1 MVCFATKYRFST
13 SNDVKALI
21 SHASSL
27 EVDFKCQYKTDYVA
41 GGADVLT
48 LPDIIDDSL
57 TANGKWVYSLETVNP
72 TKEAISDSLGPMT
85 ELQSLTL
92 IREFLGPSPSV
103 FSGKKVQNH
112 RW

>member
-48 LPDIIDDSL
+48 LPDIIDDSSSIL
-57 TANGKWVYSLETVNP
+57 LLKKSFFLEIQTAINQ
-72 TKEAISDSLGPMT
+72 
-85 ELQSLTL
+85 QSN
-92 IREFLGPSPSV
+92 RFY
-103 FSGKKVQNH
+103 
-112 RW
+112 

>member
-1 MVCFATKYRFST
+1 MVCFATKYRFAT

-72 TKEAISDSLGPMT
+72 TKETISDFPGL
-85 ELQSLTL
+85 
-92 IREFLGPSPSV
+92 R
-103 FSGKKVQNH
+103 
-112 RW
+112 